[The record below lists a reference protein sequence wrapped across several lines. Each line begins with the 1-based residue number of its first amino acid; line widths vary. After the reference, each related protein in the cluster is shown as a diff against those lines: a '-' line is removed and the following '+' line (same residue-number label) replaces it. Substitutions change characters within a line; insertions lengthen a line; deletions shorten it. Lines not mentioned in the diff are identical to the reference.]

1 MREELLFTITS
12 VSVNTFSTISRLAAL
27 IDKWYFLPG
36 DVESVHP
43 ELRDL
48 HLQARVRVGD
58 LKTEK
63 VRLCDMRGLT
73 THLAL

>member
-1 MREELLFTITS
+1 MAATKDDAFISANLSAF
-12 VSVNTFSTISRLAAL
+12 FSPS
-27 IDKWYFLPG
+27 